1 MPAPAQIDW
10 YDTPLYYDIIFD
22 ADTVEETDFLET
34 IFDRH
39 GNGNGKN
46 RSVLE
51 LACGSGRLIREF
63 GTRGWRGA
71 GFDANPRMLAFARD
85 LLEKKKITALL
96 WEDRMESFTVPRGKK
111 FDLVHCL
118 VSTFKYLITEDDA
131 RASLERVSAALKP
144 GGIFVLG
151 LHLTDYRESKV
162 SHERWVVTRD
172 GIEVVCN
179 TRTWPVDRGTRT
191 EAMRS
196 RLRITLPDGT
206 VQGQETRW
214 TVRSYSAAQLRRLL
228 GKVTSLQLV
237 ACHDFRHD
245 PDEHRKL
252 DDSYADL
259 VLVLKK
265 S

>member
-1 MPAPAQIDW
+1 MPAPAHVDW

-22 ADTVEETDFLET
+22 EDTVDEANFLEVM
-34 IFDRH
+34 FERH
-39 GNGNGKN
+39 GTTAGKN
-46 RSVLE
+46 RSALE

-63 GTRGWRGA
+63 AARGWNAA
-71 GFDANPRMLAFARD
+71 GFDANPRMLTFASDR
-85 LLEKKKITALL
+85 LSHEKLVARL
-96 WEDRMESFTVPRGKK
+96 WEDRMESFSVPGGKR

-118 VSTFKYLITEDDA
+118 VSTFKYLLTETDA
-131 RASLERVSAALKP
+131 RASLERVASALKP

-151 LHLTDYRESKV
+151 LHLTDYRSSKI

-179 TRTWPVDRGTRT
+179 TRTWPVDPGTRS
-191 EAMRS
+191 EAMRT
-196 RLRITLPDGT
+196 RLRVTGPDGR
-206 VQGQETRW
+206 VLRQETRW
-214 TVRSYSAAQLRRLL
+214 SVRSYSAAQLRRLI
-228 GKVTSLQLV
+228 GAITSLKLV

-245 PDEHRKL
+245 PDEQRKF

>member
-1 MPAPAQIDW
+1 MPAPAQVDW

-22 ADTVEETDFLET
+22 EDTVEEADFLEVMYA
-34 IFDRH
+34 RH
-39 GNGNGKN
+39 GTGTGKN

-51 LACGSGRLIREF
+51 LACGSGRLVREL
-63 GTRGWRGA
+63 GGRGWRAA
-71 GFDANPRMLAFARD
+71 GFDANPRMLAFARER
-85 LLEKKKITALL
+85 LVHEKIKARL
-96 WEDRMESFTVPRGKK
+96 WEDRMESFTVPGGKR
-111 FDLVHCL
+111 FDLIHCL
-118 VSTFKYLITEDDA
+118 VSTFKYLLTEA
-131 RASLERVSAALKP
+131 HAAAALEHVAAALQP

-151 LHLTDYRESKV
+151 LHLTDYRETKV

-179 TRTWPVDRGTRT
+179 TRTWPVDPGTRT

-196 RLRITLPDGT
+196 RLRVTLPDGT
-206 VQGQETRW
+206 VRRQETLW

-228 GKVTSLQLV
+228 GKVPALRLI

-245 PDEHRKL
+245 PDDHRKL
-252 DDSYADL
+252 DDSYADI

>member
-22 ADTVEETDFLET
+22 EDTVEEANFLET

-39 GNGNGKN
+39 GRTGRKN

-51 LACGSGRLIREF
+51 LACGSGRLVREL
-63 GTRGWRGA
+63 GSRGWDAA
-71 GFDANPRMLAFARD
+71 GLDANPRMLAFASDRLD
-85 LLEKKKITALL
+85 QQKISARL
-96 WEDRMESFTVPRGKK
+96 WEDRMESFTIPGRKK
-111 FDLVHCL
+111 FDLAHCL
-118 VSTFKYLITEDDA
+118 VSTFKYLLTEA
-131 RASLERVSAALKP
+131 HALAALERVADALKP
-144 GGIFVLG
+144 GGLFVLG
-151 LHLTDYRESKV
+151 LHLTDYRATRV
-162 SHERWVVTRD
+162 SHERWVVSRE
-172 GIEVVCN
+172 GVEVVCN
-179 TRTWPVDRGTRT
+179 TRTWPVDPGTRT

-196 RLRITLPDGT
+196 RLRVTLPDGS
-206 VQGQETRW
+206 VQRQETRW

>member
-1 MPAPAQIDW
+1 MPAPAQVDW

-22 ADTVEETDFLET
+22 EDTVDEANFLEVM
-34 IFDRH
+34 FDRH
-39 GNGNGKN
+39 GNAAGKN
-46 RSVLE
+46 RAVLE

-63 GTRGWRGA
+63 AARGWNTS
-71 GFDANPRMLAFARD
+71 GFDANPHMLAFARERLD
-85 LLEKKKITALL
+85 REKLSARLR
-96 WEDRMESFTVPRGKK
+96 EDRMESFTVPGGKK
-111 FDLVHCL
+111 FDLAHCL
-118 VSTFKYLITEDDA
+118 VSTFKYLLTEADA
-131 RASLERVSAALKP
+131 RASLERVAEALKP

-151 LHLTDYRESKV
+151 LHLTDYRETKI

-172 GIEVVCN
+172 GMEVVCN
-179 TRTWPVDRGTRT
+179 TRTWPVDPGTRT

-196 RLRITLPDGT
+196 RLRVTRPDGT
-206 VQGQETRW
+206 VLRQETRW

-252 DDSYADL
+252 DDRYADI

>member
-1 MPAPAQIDW
+1 MSAPEPIDW

-22 ADTVEETDFLET
+22 EDTAVEADFLEAL
-34 IFDRH
+34 FARH
-39 GNGNGKN
+39 GTGAPQP

-51 LACGSGRLIREF
+51 LACGSGRVMREL
-63 GTRGWRGA
+63 GARGWKTA
-71 GFDANPRMLAFARD
+71 GFDANPRMLNFARKR
-85 LLEKKKITALL
+85 LVAAEITALV
-96 WEDRMESFTVPRGKK
+96 WEDRMESFRVPGGEK

-118 VSTFKYLITEDDA
+118 VSTFKYLLTEADA
-131 RASLERVSAALKP
+131 VAALGRVAEILKP
-144 GGIFVLG
+144 KGLFVLG

-162 SHERWVVTRD
+162 SHERWLASRD

-179 TRTWPVDRGTRT
+179 TRTWPPARGTRT

-196 RLRITLPDGT
+196 RLRVTLPDGS
-206 VQGQETRW
+206 VRQQETRW

-228 GKVTSLQLV
+228 GKVTALQLV

-245 PDEHRKL
+245 PYEHRKL
-252 DDSYADL
+252 DDSYADI
-259 VLVLKK
+259 VVVLKK